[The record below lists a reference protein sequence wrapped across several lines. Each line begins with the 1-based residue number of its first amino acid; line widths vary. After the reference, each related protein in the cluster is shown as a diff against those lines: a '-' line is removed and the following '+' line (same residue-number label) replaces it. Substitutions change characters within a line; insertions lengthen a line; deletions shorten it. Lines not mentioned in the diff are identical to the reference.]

1 MLKNTPSWPHVNSVG
16 LNHICDEK
24 DLDSGEWIDK
34 IMVNKQDSVPKT
46 GDNLSW
52 ETSENG
58 HMTDA
63 FHPKNFPDGS
73 QLYSNQS
80 YNMFSESNR
89 FEVTD
94 VVDLDEL
101 DAATSDSSEPD
112 LLWRFDNSK
121 LPTLSNGSMLKSKK
135 LDGKRIR
142 IPELR

>member
-1 MLKNTPSWPHVNSVG
+1 MLKNTPSWPPVSAG

-24 DLDSGEWIDK
+24 DLDSGEWVDK
-34 IMVNKQDSVPKT
+34 IMVNKQDSFPKT
-46 GDNLSW
+46 GNNLSW
-52 ETSENG
+52 ETAENG

-73 QLYSNQS
+73 ELYSDQS

-121 LPTLSNGSMLKSKK
+121 LPTLSNGNMLKSTK
-135 LDGKRIR
+135 LDDKPTRS
-142 IPELR
+142 PELR